1 MCLVWFGHLD
11 IDAFRLKTCFPK
23 IFEIQFKFQ
32 CECECEFQDLN
43 HNGHHMTE
51 YTRNWNTGKYIG
63 QWNDNEYSFNDGIE
77 SIWAFPLH
85 DSNVVSCIYFPANL
99 LLFWNIQ
106 IEYFVCPMMNVLNK
120 MCVFLVCVDNQ
131 FDKTFENVCL
141 WKSKSI
147 ITGVLHC
154 AILADCSVGEM
165 RVKRFIQVL
174 TNEKMHW
181 LCRLLWFVCTKYTN
195 CILYV

>member
-1 MCLVWFGHLD
+1 MVTTW
-11 IDAFRLKTCFPK
+11 
-23 IFEIQFKFQ
+23 
-32 CECECEFQDLN
+32 LN
-43 HNGHHMTE
+43 NE

-63 QWNDNEYSFNDGIE
+63 QWNDNKYSFSDGIE

-85 DSNVVSCIYFPANL
+85 DGNVFSSIYFPANL

-106 IEYFVCPMMNVLNK
+106 IEYFVFVCPMMNVLNK
-120 MCVFLVCVDNQ
+120 MCVFWVCVDNQ

-154 AILADCSVGEM
+154 AILAGCSLAEM
-165 RVKRFIQVL
+165 QK
-174 TNEKMHW
+174 W
-181 LCRLLWFVCTKYTN
+181 S
-195 CILYV
+195 ILYKFWLMRKCIGCAVFSDLFAQNTQIVYAYRMYV